1 MIILPSGRSEI
12 GLIQMKD
19 YGIISYLGRGEE
31 KKIGEL
37 VLWALE
43 QSDNK
48 KILNYSKEKIEKMYS
63 NASSY
68 SKFTRTYNAIGFSLD
83 KGKYKLR
90 LSAKDGVGY
99 SEFRDA
105 EGNMYEIEFDEK
117 PEALELG
124 TKIMEMFEFKE
135 KYDGDFEQD
144 VLFNLNITII
154 VVKIGEWTKNLETGG
169 QTAKSMIEQV
179 YAVKIPA
186 EITIYTELVGY

>member
-1 MIILPSGRSEI
+1 MEVNKVYLFVDIYKEKKEKDFRMIILPSGRSKI
-12 GLIQMKD
+12 GLIRTKD
-19 YGIISYLGRGEE
+19 YGIISYLAKGKE

-43 QSDNK
+43 QSDEEEIGNTTEVK
-48 KILNYSKEKIEKMYS
+48 FEKRYS
-63 NASSY
+63 NVSSY
-68 SKFTRTYNAIGFSLD
+68 SKFSRMYNTIGFSLD

-90 LSAKDGVGY
+90 LSTKDGVGY

-135 KYDGDFEQD
+135 KYDGDFE
-144 VLFNLNITII
+144 
-154 VVKIGEWTKNLETGG
+154 
-169 QTAKSMIEQV
+169 
-179 YAVKIPA
+179 
-186 EITIYTELVGY
+186 

>member
-1 MIILPSGRSEI
+1 MYLFVDIYKEKKEKDFRMIILPSGRSEI

-48 KILNYSKEKIEKMYS
+48 KIINYSEEKIEKMYS

-90 LSAKDGVGY
+90 LSAKDGAGY
-99 SEFRDA
+99 SEFRD
-105 EGNMYEIEFDEK
+105 EKGKMYEVEFNEK
-117 PEALELG
+117 PSALELG

-135 KYDGDFEQD
+135 KYDGDFE
-144 VLFNLNITII
+144 
-154 VVKIGEWTKNLETGG
+154 
-169 QTAKSMIEQV
+169 
-179 YAVKIPA
+179 
-186 EITIYTELVGY
+186 